1 MDLVLQDTPIG
12 DPHVITNIFLL
23 MRKTD
28 LEDRFAR
35 VQHFLEYLLA
45 EESRERE
52 AIEHMSE
59 SVPLR
64 KNLGKMLRDDFDRDR
79 ATINWGVSANR
90 HRPPSGV
97 KTPYVTEANN
107 F

>member
-1 MDLVLQDTPIG
+1 VLQDTPIG

-35 VQHFLEYLLA
+35 VQHFLEYLLV

-64 KNLGKMLRDDFDRDR
+64 KNPGKMLRDDFDRDR
-79 ATINWGVSANR
+79 TLIDSRINAKR
-90 HRPPSGV
+90 HLPPSGV
-97 KTPYVTEANN
+97 KTPYVTETSDS
-107 F
+107 

>member
-1 MDLVLQDTPIG
+1 
-12 DPHVITNIFLL
+12 

-35 VQHFLEYLLA
+35 VQHFLEYLLV

-64 KNLGKMLRDDFDRDR
+64 KNPGKMLRDDFDRDR
-79 ATINWGVSANR
+79 TLIDSRINAKR
-90 HRPPSGV
+90 HLPPSGV
-97 KTPYVTEANN
+97 KTPYVTETSDS
-107 F
+107 